1 MAIPLLQN
9 VDEGIVNDAKVISEA
24 PHWNVSEGM
33 VDDAEVDGKALVIT
47 CYECVESPV
56 LVTLFSSSPLPATI
70 ILHVSL
76 DGPQ

>member
-47 CYECVESPV
+47 CYECVWNLLSWWHYFLRP
-56 LVTLFSSSPLPATI
+56 LFMQQLFC
-70 ILHVSL
+70 LFH
-76 DGPQ
+76 